1 MRSHTSVR
9 TSHGQFFANVAKD
22 KRWKRV
28 TRKEKR
34 KGEQSRPRNA
44 STFPGSDV
52 DWHARFF
59 SAANLQCGDF
69 DRNNPFGKEK
79 HGLSL

>member
-1 MRSHTSVR
+1 MP
-9 TSHGQFFANVAKD
+9 KD
-22 KRWKRV
+22 TFLQMLQKIKGGRGI

-52 DWHARFF
+52 DWHAGFF

-69 DRNNPFGKEK
+69 DRNNPFGQEK
-79 HGLSL
+79 HGLTL